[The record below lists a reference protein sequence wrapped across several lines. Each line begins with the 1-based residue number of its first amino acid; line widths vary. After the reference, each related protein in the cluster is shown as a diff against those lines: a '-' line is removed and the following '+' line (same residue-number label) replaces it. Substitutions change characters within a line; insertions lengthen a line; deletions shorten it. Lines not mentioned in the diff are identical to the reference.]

1 MAPDRPSPDPTPPD
15 QPAGPAWRWLATD
28 WRERDAVAA
37 GIAVLAV
44 LMAGQHLLHA
54 LVQLRPAVSLYLMPV
69 LLASILGG
77 ARAGLAMTGA
87 ALAAVGLFG
96 HADGAG
102 TAALPDRQLELV
114 FRLGTLGLIGVL
126 ASLVGGALREGHRAQ
141 RLAWLERL
149 RAERML
155 GQSEARRSFLLAVQ
169 DGLREPGS
177 PDVALGQALG
187 MLIARVGATGAGFAE
202 CDDDGR
208 YVTVRPE
215 HVAGLPALAGR
226 HHAPDFGVQHFARLN
241 DGRRVVHEDI
251 AASGSLEAAA
261 KARYAALGI
270 AAIAKI
276 PEREHGRLARILFV
290 VADSPRRWHE
300 DDLRLLEE
308 FTVRLSAD
316 ARRMRAESLA
326 AERMRLLEES
336 RDRMARAEE
345 AARAATWTLDL
356 RHGTISWPTGTRR
369 LFDLPD
375 YSLLRTLDG
384 WRTLVHPDDLPVLQQ
399 QIQDATGRRGKLD
412 ARFRLRLPG
421 GEQRWLQMRAEIIA
435 NEHGEPMQL
444 TGLGIDVTEEEAL
457 RERNRELWQAVEE
470 RASSEQRLR
479 QASDSKSAFLA
490 NMSHEI
496 RTPLGVILVLAERLR
511 GEVLDPR
518 HSRRLDQLR
527 DTSEHLLQVI
537 NDILDL
543 SKIEAGQLELADAPF
558 SLGDV
563 LARTHQLFEDEA
575 ARKGLR
581 LELDVPVAL
590 QGLAL
595 RGDALRLRQVLI
607 NLCSNAIKFTAA
619 GRVRIAAEALPSP
632 AGKGRI
638 RLSVTD
644 TGVGIE
650 PALREQLFEPFV
662 QGDASAARRVGGT
675 GLGLAICRRIVDR
688 MGGSI
693 EVDSAPG
700 TGSRFTVELVL
711 PLAAS
716 AHPQVDMPPRTM
728 PAAPPGPDPRV
739 LLVED
744 HPLSQEILTEMLEEL
759 HCDVTLAGTG
769 IEAVDLAGANA
780 FDLILMDLQLPG
792 MDGLA
797 ATRLIRLLQA
807 HRHTPIVALSA
818 NAFRE
823 DRERTLDAGM
833 NEHVGKPVTLARLAA
848 VLARWVPAAPPAVD
862 GDAPPNMQAADR
874 AAAAAL
880 LARVLDSVAEDCACI
895 RQELAAGRP
904 TQAAA
909 SAHRAAGAA
918 ALAGARTL
926 GEALARLER
935 RIGETGS
942 TDSGELLAAVE
953 REMHALATTEPR
965 VTSAS

>member
-1 MAPDRPSPDPTPPD
+1 
-15 QPAGPAWRWLATD
+15 
-28 WRERDAVAA
+28 
-37 GIAVLAV
+37 
-44 LMAGQHLLHA
+44 
-54 LVQLRPAVSLYLMPV
+54 
-69 LLASILGG
+69 
-77 ARAGLAMTGA
+77 
-87 ALAAVGLFG
+87 
-96 HADGAG
+96 
-102 TAALPDRQLELV
+102 
-114 FRLGTLGLIGVL
+114 
-126 ASLVGGALREGHRAQ
+126 
-141 RLAWLERL
+141 
-149 RAERML
+149 
-155 GQSEARRSFLLAVQ
+155 
-169 DGLREPGS
+169 
-177 PDVALGQALG
+177 

-202 CDDDGR
+202 CDEDGR
-208 YVTVRPE
+208 HVTVRPE
-215 HVAGLPALAGR
+215 HVAGLPALAG
-226 HHAPDFGVQHFARLN
+226 HYHAPDFGSQPFARLA
-241 DGRRVVHEDI
+241 DGHRVVHEDI
-251 AASGSLEAAA
+251 AASGLLEAAA
-261 KARYAALGI
+261 KARYEALGI
-270 AAIAKI
+270 AAIAMI

-290 VADSPRRWHE
+290 VADSPQRWPE
-300 DDLRLLEE
+300 DDLRLFEG

-316 ARRMRAESLA
+316 ARRVRAESLA
-326 AERMRLLEES
+326 AERRRLLEES

-375 YSLLRTLDG
+375 YTLLRTLDG
-384 WRTLVHPDDLPVLQQ
+384 WRTLVHPEDQPVLQQ
-399 QIQDATGRRGKLD
+399 QIRDATARRGNLD
-412 ARFRLRLPG
+412 ARFRLRLPDG
-421 GEQRWLQMRAEIIA
+421 QQRWLQMRAEVITDSA
-435 NEHGEPMQL
+435 GEPVQL
-444 TGLGIDVTEEEAL
+444 TGLGIDVTDEETL
-457 RERNRELWQAVEE
+457 RERNRELWRAVEE
-470 RASSEQRLR
+470 RASSEERLR

-496 RTPLGVILVLAERLR
+496 RTPLGVILGLAERLR
-511 GEVLDPR
+511 REVLDPR

-619 GRVRIAAEALPSP
+619 GRVRIAADALPSP

-700 TGSRFTVELVL
+700 TGSRFTVELAL
-711 PLAAS
+711 PLAA
-716 AHPQVDMPPRTM
+716 PGPPGVDMPHGNM
-728 PAAPPGPDPRV
+728 PAAPPGVAPRV

-759 HCDVTLAGTG
+759 QCDVTLAGTG
-769 IEAVDLAGANA
+769 IEAVDLAGANE

-797 ATRLIRLLQA
+797 ATRLIRLLRT
-807 HRHTPIVALSA
+807 HRRTPIVALSA
-818 NAFRE
+818 NVFRE
-823 DRERTLDAGM
+823 DRERALDAGM
-833 NEHVGKPVTLARLAA
+833 NEHVGKPVTPAGLAA
-848 VLARWVPAAPPAVD
+848 VLARWVPATSPAVD
-862 GDAPPNMQAADR
+862 GDVPPDMQAGDR

-880 LARVLDSVAEDCACI
+880 LARVLDSVADDCACI

-918 ALAGARTL
+918 ALAGARAL

-935 RIGETGS
+935 SLGEAGS
-942 TDSGELLAAVE
+942 ADSAELLATVE
-953 REMHALATTEPR
+953 REMHALTATAPR
-965 VTSAS
+965 ATSNA